1 MATYCLTSSLH
12 SCSCSSSPPACKSKI
27 NSTDSLISLI
37 RFPRRNEISSFTSPL
52 SSSSSSFILCP
63 KKPATCR
70 EDFTVSALVEDEK
83 QQYSSGSPIS
93 GNGYSLQ
100 EDFEFRNSFKPF
112 ELYVC
117 NLPRSCGIP
126 ELLNQF
132 ETYGTVQSVEVP
144 RNVETGISRGCG
156 YVTMSSLNE
165 AKAAIAALDGSVSF
179 RNIYLSCATSFLN
192 KLHPR
197 NANLLQSPETAFACV
212 SSQFFIKLSDVDGRE
227 MRVRFAADM
236 NSKWGSAVTSSRPQK
251 NLVFES
257 PYKVYAGNL
266 AWSVKPEDLRNHFSQ
281 FGTVVSTTV
290 LHDRKGGKNR
300 EFYGRTLK
308 LREVIN
314 WPQSEPEPEPEPES

>member
-165 AKAAIAALDGSVSF
+165 AKAAIAALDGS
-179 RNIYLSCATSFLN
+179 
-192 KLHPR
+192 
-197 NANLLQSPETAFACV
+197 
-212 SSQFFIKLSDVDGRE
+212 DVDGRE

-300 EFYGRTLK
+300 VYGFLSFSTPAELEAAMSFDGTEFYGRTLK